1 MYLRIKI
8 LFIVTLGFSKLFISQ
23 IFNCEVQVIA
33 PTLQN
38 NPANEEIFSSL
49 KNAMIEYINFGYNWT
64 NDKFEQHEQIDVSF
78 LLTLNSKSGNDF
90 SGKLQ
95 ITSQRPVFNSDYK
108 SLLMSYIDKNIT
120 FKYIR
125 NSPIQYFEGQHVDNL
140 ADILA
145 YYIYMILGY
154 DYDSF
159 SMEGGTPYFNKA
171 DQILSICQSASEPG
185 WKAPDGDG
193 SNNRFWLIQNAL
205 QPQFTS
211 LRKTFYNY
219 HISGL
224 DQCYINRDT
233 CIKEIT
239 SSVNDL
245 LEIHKSRPSSLN
257 MQLFFNAKYEELIKI
272 YLPTSPSERN
282 KIYNLVSQLDPSR
295 IKAYNKLK

>member
-1 MYLRIKI
+1 MYLRIKLLLI
-8 LFIVTLGFSKLFISQ
+8 FYLGFSKLCTSQ

-49 KNAMIEYINFGYNWT
+49 KNAMIEFINFGYNWT
-64 NDKFEQHEQIDVSF
+64 NDRFEQHEQIDVSF

-108 SLLMSYIDKNIT
+108 SLLMSYIDNNVT

-145 YYIYMILGY
+145 YYIYIILGY

>member
-1 MYLRIKI
+1 MCLRIKL
-8 LFIVTLGFSKLFISQ
+8 LFIITLGFSKLYISQ

-78 LLTLNSKSGNDF
+78 LLTLNSMSGNNF

-108 SLLMSYIDKNIT
+108 SLLMSYIDKNVT

-125 NSPIQYFEGQHVDNL
+125 NSPIQYFQGQHVDNL

-145 YYIYMILGY
+145 YYIYIILGY

-171 DQILSICQSASEPG
+171 DQILSLCQSASEPG

-205 QPQFTS
+205 QPQFSS
-211 LRKTFYNY
+211 LRKSFYNY
-219 HISGL
+219 HINGL

-239 SSVNDL
+239 SSVYDL

-272 YLPTSPSERN
+272 YLPTSPSTKN

>member
-1 MYLRIKI
+1 MCLRIKLLI
-8 LFIVTLGFSKLFISQ
+8 IVTLGFYKFSVAQ

-49 KNAMIEYINFGYNWT
+49 KIAMIEYINFGYNWT

-108 SLLMSYIDKNIT
+108 SLLMSYIDKNVT

-171 DQILSICQSASEPG
+171 DQILSICQSAPEPG

-205 QPQFTS
+205 QPQFSS

-233 CIKEIT
+233 CVKEIT

-272 YLPTSPSERN
+272 YLPTSPTERN

>member
-1 MYLRIKI
+1 MYLRIKT
-8 LFIVTLGFSKLFISQ
+8 LLIVIFWFSKLSISQ

-95 ITSQRPVFNSDYK
+95 ITSQRPVFKSDYK
-108 SLLMSYIDKNIT
+108 SLLMSYIDKNVT

-159 SMEGGTPYFNKA
+159 SLEGGTPYFNKA

-239 SSVNDL
+239 SSINDL

-272 YLPTSPSERN
+272 YLPTSPTERN

>member
-1 MYLRIKI
+1 MYLRIKT
-8 LFIVTLGFSKLFISQ
+8 LLIVTLWFSKLSISQ

-108 SLLMSYIDKNIT
+108 SLLMSYIDKNVT

-159 SMEGGTPYFNKA
+159 SLEGGTPYFNKA

-219 HISGL
+219 HMSGL

-239 SSVNDL
+239 SSINDL

>member
-8 LFIVTLGFSKLFISQ
+8 LLIVTLGFSKLSVSQ

-108 SLLMSYIDKNIT
+108 SLLMSYIDKNVT

-159 SMEGGTPYFNKA
+159 SLEGGTPYFNKA

-239 SSVNDL
+239 SSINDL

>member
-1 MYLRIKI
+1 MYLRIKLLI
-8 LFIVTLGFSKLFISQ
+8 IVTLGFSKLCISQ

-108 SLLMSYIDKNIT
+108 SLLMSYIDKNVT

-145 YYIYMILGY
+145 YYIYIILGY

-159 SMEGGTPYFNKA
+159 SIEGGTPYFTKA

-205 QPQFTS
+205 QPQFSS

-272 YLPTSPSERN
+272 YLPTSPYERN

>member
-1 MYLRIKI
+1 MYLRIKLLLI
-8 LFIVTLGFSKLFISQ
+8 LCLGFSKLCTSQ

-49 KNAMIEYINFGYNWT
+49 KNAMIEFINFGYNWT
-64 NDKFEQHEQIDVSF
+64 NDRFEQHEQIDVSF

-108 SLLMSYIDKNIT
+108 SLLMSYIDNNVT

-145 YYIYMILGY
+145 YYIYIILGY

-205 QPQFTS
+205 QPQFSS

-224 DQCYINRDT
+224 DQCYVNRDM

-272 YLPTSPSERN
+272 YLPTSPAERN

>member
-1 MYLRIKI
+1 MYLRIKT
-8 LFIVTLGFSKLFISQ
+8 LLIVIFWFSKLSISQ

-108 SLLMSYIDKNIT
+108 SLLMSYIDKNVT

-159 SMEGGTPYFNKA
+159 SLEGGTPYFNKA

-239 SSVNDL
+239 SSINDL

-272 YLPTSPSERN
+272 YLPTSPTERN

>member
-1 MYLRIKI
+1 MYLRIKLLLI
-8 LFIVTLGFSKLFISQ
+8 LSLGFSKLCTSQ

-38 NPANEEIFSSL
+38 NPANEEIFFSL
-49 KNAMIEYINFGYNWT
+49 RNAMIEFINFGYNWT
-64 NDKFEQHEQIDVSF
+64 NDRFEQHEQIDVSF

-108 SLLMSYIDKNIT
+108 SLLMSYIDKNVT

-233 CIKEIT
+233 CIKEIS

>member
-1 MYLRIKI
+1 MYLRIK
-8 LFIVTLGFSKLFISQ
+8 TLLIFTFWFSKLSISQ

-90 SGKLQ
+90 SGNLQ

-108 SLLMSYIDKNIT
+108 SLLMSYIDKNVT

-159 SMEGGTPYFNKA
+159 SLEGGTPYFNKA

-239 SSVNDL
+239 SSINDL

>member
-8 LFIVTLGFSKLFISQ
+8 LFIVTLGFSKLSISQ

-108 SLLMSYIDKNIT
+108 SLLMSYIDKNVT

-239 SSVNDL
+239 SSLNDL

>member
-1 MYLRIKI
+1 MYLRIK
-8 LFIVTLGFSKLFISQ
+8 LLLIVILGFSKLFISQ

-108 SLLMSYIDKNIT
+108 SLLMSYIDKNVT

-205 QPQFTS
+205 QPQFSS

>member
-8 LFIVTLGFSKLFISQ
+8 LFIVTLGFSKLSISQ

-108 SLLMSYIDKNIT
+108 SLLMSYIDKNVT

-145 YYIYMILGY
+145 YYIYIILGY

>member
-1 MYLRIKI
+1 MYLRIK
-8 LFIVTLGFSKLFISQ
+8 LLLIVTLGFSKLSISQ

-108 SLLMSYIDKNIT
+108 SLLMSYIDKNVT

-205 QPQFTS
+205 QPQFSS

-224 DQCYINRDT
+224 DQCHINRDT

>member
-8 LFIVTLGFSKLFISQ
+8 LFIVTLGFSKLSISQ

-108 SLLMSYIDKNIT
+108 SLLMSYIDKNVT

-145 YYIYMILGY
+145 YYIYIILGY

-272 YLPTSPSERN
+272 FLPTSPSERN

>member
-8 LFIVTLGFSKLFISQ
+8 LFIVTLGFSKLSISQ

-49 KNAMIEYINFGYNWT
+49 KNAMIEYVNFGYNWT

-108 SLLMSYIDKNIT
+108 SLLMSYIDKNVT

>member
-1 MYLRIKI
+1 MYLRIKT
-8 LFIVTLGFSKLFISQ
+8 LLIVTFWFSKLSISQ

-108 SLLMSYIDKNIT
+108 SLLMSYIDKNVT

-159 SMEGGTPYFNKA
+159 SLEGGTPYFNKA

-219 HISGL
+219 HMSGL

-239 SSVNDL
+239 SSINDL

>member
-1 MYLRIKI
+1 MYLRIKLLLI
-8 LFIVTLGFSKLFISQ
+8 LSLGFSKLCTSQ

-49 KNAMIEYINFGYNWT
+49 KNAMIEFINFGYNWT
-64 NDKFEQHEQIDVSF
+64 NDRFAQHEQIDVSF

-108 SLLMSYIDKNIT
+108 SLLMSYIDKNVT

-272 YLPTSPSERN
+272 YLPTSSSERN

>member
-1 MYLRIKI
+1 MYLRIKLMLI
-8 LFIVTLGFSKLFISQ
+8 IILGFSKLYMSQ

-108 SLLMSYIDKNIT
+108 SLLMSYIDKNVT

-145 YYIYMILGY
+145 YYIYIILGY

-205 QPQFTS
+205 QPQFSS
-211 LRKTFYNY
+211 LRKSFYNY
-219 HISGL
+219 HINGL

-233 CIKEIT
+233 CIEKIT

-272 YLPTSPSERN
+272 YLPTSSSTRN
-282 KIYNLVSQLDPSR
+282 EIYNLVSQLDPSR

>member
-1 MYLRIKI
+1 MCLRIKI
-8 LFIVTLGFSKLFISQ
+8 LLIVTLGFSKLSISQ

-108 SLLMSYIDKNIT
+108 SLLMSYIDKNVT

-159 SMEGGTPYFNKA
+159 SLEGGTPYFNKA

-272 YLPTSPSERN
+272 YLPTPPSERN

>member
-8 LFIVTLGFSKLFISQ
+8 LFIVSLGFSKLSISQ

-108 SLLMSYIDKNIT
+108 SLLMSYIDKNVT

>member
-8 LFIVTLGFSKLFISQ
+8 LLIVTLGFSKLSISQ

-108 SLLMSYIDKNIT
+108 SLLMSYIDKNVT

-205 QPQFTS
+205 QPQFSS

-272 YLPTSPSERN
+272 YLPTSPYERN

>member
-8 LFIVTLGFSKLFISQ
+8 LFIVTLGFSKLSISQ

-108 SLLMSYIDKNIT
+108 SLLMSYIDKNVT

-272 YLPTSPSERN
+272 YLPTSPFERN

>member
-1 MYLRIKI
+1 MYLRIKT
-8 LFIVTLGFSKLFISQ
+8 LLIVTFWFSKLSISQ

-108 SLLMSYIDKNIT
+108 SLLMSYIDKNVT

-159 SMEGGTPYFNKA
+159 SLEGGTPYFNKA

-193 SNNRFWLIQNAL
+193 SNNRFWLIQNTL

-239 SSVNDL
+239 SSINDL

>member
-8 LFIVTLGFSKLFISQ
+8 LFIVTLGFSKLSISQ

-108 SLLMSYIDKNIT
+108 SLLMSYIDKNVT

-205 QPQFTS
+205 QPQFSS

>member
-1 MYLRIKI
+1 MYLRIKT
-8 LFIVTLGFSKLFISQ
+8 LLIVTFWFSKLSISQ

-108 SLLMSYIDKNIT
+108 SLLMSYIDKNVT

-159 SMEGGTPYFNKA
+159 SLEGGTPYFNKA

-233 CIKEIT
+233 CIEEIT
-239 SSVNDL
+239 SSINDL
-245 LEIHKSRPSSLN
+245 MEIHKSRPSSLN

>member
-1 MYLRIKI
+1 MYLRIKT
-8 LFIVTLGFSKLFISQ
+8 LLIVTFWFSKLSISQ

-95 ITSQRPVFNSDYK
+95 ITSKRPVFNSDYK
-108 SLLMSYIDKNIT
+108 SLLMSYIDKNVT

-159 SMEGGTPYFNKA
+159 SLEGGTPYFNKA

-239 SSVNDL
+239 SSINDL

-272 YLPTSPSERN
+272 YLPTSPTERN

>member
-1 MYLRIKI
+1 MYLRIKT
-8 LFIVTLGFSKLFISQ
+8 LLIVTFWFSKLSISQ

-49 KNAMIEYINFGYNWT
+49 KNAMIEYINFYNWT

-108 SLLMSYIDKNIT
+108 SLLMSYIDKNVT

-159 SMEGGTPYFNKA
+159 SLEGGTPYFNKA

-239 SSVNDL
+239 SSINDL

-272 YLPTSPSERN
+272 YLPTSSSERN

>member
-1 MYLRIKI
+1 MYLRIKLLLI
-8 LFIVTLGFSKLFISQ
+8 LCLGFSKLCTSQ

-108 SLLMSYIDKNIT
+108 SLLMSYIDNNVT

-145 YYIYMILGY
+145 YYIYIILGY

>member
-1 MYLRIKI
+1 MYLRIKLLLI
-8 LFIVTLGFSKLFISQ
+8 LSLGFSKLCTSQ

-49 KNAMIEYINFGYNWT
+49 KNAMIEFINFGYNWT
-64 NDKFEQHEQIDVSF
+64 NDRFEQHEQIDVSF
-78 LLTLNSKSGNDF
+78 LLTLNSKTGNDF

-108 SLLMSYIDKNIT
+108 SLLMSYIDKNVT

-159 SMEGGTPYFNKA
+159 SLEGGTPYFNKA

-224 DQCYINRDT
+224 DQCYVNRET

>member
-1 MYLRIKI
+1 MYLRFKI
-8 LFIVTLGFSKLFISQ
+8 LLIVTLVFSKLSISQ

-108 SLLMSYIDKNIT
+108 SLLMSYIDKNVT

-224 DQCYINRDT
+224 DQCYLNRDT

-239 SSVNDL
+239 SSVNEL

-282 KIYNLVSQLDPSR
+282 KIYNMLSQLDPSR